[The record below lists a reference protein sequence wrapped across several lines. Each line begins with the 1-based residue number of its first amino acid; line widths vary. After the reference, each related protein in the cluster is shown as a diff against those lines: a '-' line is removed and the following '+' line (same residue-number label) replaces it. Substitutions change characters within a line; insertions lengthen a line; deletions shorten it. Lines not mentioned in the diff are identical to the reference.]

1 MNTPLIN
8 LPLVAIESIDLE
20 VLART
25 VAWFDNRPHLAR
37 SKIYEAAKAL
47 QEALTYERHET
58 AQSAEAQKDSE
69 SISQALMAIEYTR
82 KTGSIGWAVKRGN
95 LPRMAK
101 TGDVVTID
109 YVSGGKAKVV
119 AEVSH
124 LLEYPEGRALILRL
138 LETHNSFGLSASGW
152 RYIGFWI
159 PNRPTE
165 SGGFTFRTEA
175 KPAYVP
181 PVPCAL

>member
-25 VAWFDNRPHLAR
+25 VAWFDSRPHLAR

-69 SISQALMAIEYTR
+69 SIGKALRAIDFSR
-82 KTGSIGWAVKRGN
+82 KTGSIGWGVKRTN
-95 LPRMAK
+95 YPYTAK
-101 TGDVVTID
+101 EGDVITILHSD
-109 YVSGGKAKVV
+109 NGPAKVA
-119 AEVSH
+119 AEVIH
-124 LLEYPEGRALILRL
+124 LFDYPDGRALILRL
-138 LETHNSFGLSASGW
+138 LETHNSFGLGPSGW
-152 RYIGFWI
+152 RYIGFWM
-159 PNRPTE
+159 PTYPTAQ
-165 SGGFTFRTEA
+165 GGFTLRTEA
-175 KPAYVP
+175 KPKYIPQTAI
-181 PVPCAL
+181 